1 MLRRFLTVAGAV
13 VALAGWSAAGAA
25 ADTIRVQSTTDT
37 VDAGL
42 LDGLLRAAYAQA
54 QPGDTLAYTA
64 VGTGRAL
71 DNARAGL
78 ADVVMTH
85 APSLEAQFFAD
96 GFSADPFGRQI
107 FYSDYVIVG
116 PRSDPAGVSAA
127 HAHDAVGALE
137 DIAAAGQNGS
147 ASFVSRGDNSG
158 TNVQEQIMWGLT
170 SAVTKQTASN
180 AAGDATRSEPGS
192 GGNVPSWY
200 VRTQKGQAANLQEAD
215 VCPSSTYPNGNCY
228 TMVDR
233 GTYNRLANA
242 GTITNLAIIVQGN
255 DPAARGGL
263 NLLINPFSAYV
274 VNPDK
279 FADPAAKPNVTAA
292 RRFVDFLVSPAFQQ
306 ALTSFPTAVDPAF
319 RPDASPSVTLDGP
332 LPASTSAATLTVA
345 GTVANVLPGAAPVSG
360 MALRVQRS
368 IDGGTTWT
376 DVGRAAATDAAGRFS
391 ATFPVAQTAAF
402 RLSAPTTA
410 TTAYNGLTALDTALG
425 TVKDARKPSV
435 SAITLTRRRL
445 RLTVSEAG
453 VVRVTVLRRVQVR
466 GGVRFR
472 AVRRAVFQPDA
483 RARVTRTFRAL
494 APGRYRIAVRA
505 RDLSGNRRV
514 STVARTVGRP

>member
-1 MLRRFLTVAGAV
+1 M
-13 VALAGWSAAGAA
+13 
-25 ADTIRVQSTTDT
+25 
-37 VDAGL
+37 
-42 LDGLLRAAYAQA
+42 
-54 QPGDTLAYTA
+54 
-64 VGTGRAL
+64 
-71 DNARAGL
+71 
-78 ADVVMTH
+78 
-85 APSLEAQFFAD
+85 
-96 GFSADPFGRQI
+96 
-107 FYSDYVIVG
+107 
-116 PRSDPAGVSAA
+116 
-127 HAHDAVGALE
+127 
-137 DIAAAGQNGS
+137 
-147 ASFVSRGDNSG
+147 
-158 TNVQEQIMWGLT
+158 
-170 SAVTKQTASN
+170 
-180 AAGDATRSEPGS
+180 
-192 GGNVPSWY
+192 
-200 VRTQKGQAANLQEAD
+200 
-215 VCPSSTYPNGNCY
+215 
-228 TMVDR
+228 
-233 GTYNRLANA
+233 
-242 GTITNLAIIVQGN
+242 
-255 DPAARGGL
+255 
-263 NLLINPFSAYV
+263 